1 MCPARREDRT
11 PLQHYLLLL
20 RAQVMVE
27 QCPDATTDRGRPS
40 PSSIPNTGLWNVWA
54 SITSLYSRYQPTLTL
69 PRSQGLERQELPNV
83 LKGLCDSIWSFVLC
97 LMSNMLCPP
106 QGRRIQALFACTFTV
121 LSYAKYSWLKGSIQ
135 EKLWYSLPPSL
146 PSLFFLIAFEILIL
160 LSFIYQENSASDLR
174 MDILALRRQ
183 HTSKTQSACTPFTAL
198 AAFIFDCIYA
208 TEMPDSSENDCL
220 ITDSCSCIAN

>member
-1 MCPARREDRT
+1 MELCIVSHE
-11 PLQHYLLLL
+11 QH
-20 RAQVMVE
+20 VV
-27 QCPDATTDRGRPS
+27 
-40 PSSIPNTGLWNVWA
+40 
-54 SITSLYSRYQPTLTL
+54 
-69 PRSQGLERQELPNV
+69 
-83 LKGLCDSIWSFVLC
+83 
-97 LMSNMLCPP
+97 PP